1 MSYKNLFILYKIL
14 QIIHILHIYL
24 INIHTI
30 SYALI
35 NDELSKYI
43 MLCHTS
49 KHILRIME
57 FIPLSNNS

>member
-14 QIIHILHIYL
+14 QIIHTLHINI

-49 KHILRIME
+49 KHILRIM
-57 FIPLSNNS
+57 